1 LVANRHAKLTAI
13 LTILHFTIAFKI
25 MRPKFLKFKSP
36 NFSCNILSSM
46 KAKARNFQSE
56 GSYRKAGK
64 AGCVR

>member
-1 LVANRHAKLTAI
+1 MVTNRHAKVTAI

-25 MRPKFLKFKSP
+25 MSPKFLKFKSP
-36 NFSCNILSSM
+36 KFSCKILSSM

-64 AGCVR
+64 AGYVR